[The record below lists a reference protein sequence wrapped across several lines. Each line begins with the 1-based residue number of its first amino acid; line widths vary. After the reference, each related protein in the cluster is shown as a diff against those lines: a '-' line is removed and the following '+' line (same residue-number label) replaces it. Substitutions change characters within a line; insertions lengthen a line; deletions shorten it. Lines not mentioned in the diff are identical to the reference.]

1 MSQSDHRYGARR
13 SLLVEKSKD
22 HLRFFLPP
30 THYPQSSYRYID
42 HSLCF
47 ATVYKARD
55 KTNNTIV
62 AIKKLLDAFG
72 HKSNISLVFDY
83 METDLEVI
91 IKDTSLVL
99 TPANIKAYILMT
111 LQGLEYL
118 HHHWILHRDL
128 KPNNLLLDESGVLKL
143 ADFGL
148 AKAFGSPNRVYTH
161 QVVTRWYRSP
171 ELLFGAKMY
180 GVGVDMWAVGCILA
194 ELLLRGLTSLPDYIS
209 FKLFPGTPLE
219 HIFSAASD
227 DLLELLKGLFTYNP
241 CTRLTAS
248 GDNICP
254 ESVTVHEKIGIFREV
269 LKMCVPCCLSQLACC
284 CGSDAC
290 SFCCSCCP
298 KIKQSTGTRFMY
310 ALYFMLV
317 TVTCVIMM
325 SPTVEMQMRDN
336 IPYYSEI
343 CKKLNAGENCSTLV
357 GYSAVYKVC
366 FGMACFFFFFSMFTI
381 RIRSSTG
388 CRAAVHNGFWF
399 LKFLALLA
407 CCAGGFFIPGGE
419 KFLEVWR
426 YVGAAGGFLFL
437 LIQLMLLVQFAHRW
451 NQNWSAGVDHNKLW
465 YAALALATLVLFSV
479 AVGALVFMILY
490 YTHPEACFLNKIFL
504 GVNSGLCI
512 VVSLLA
518 ISPCIQTYDADE
530 EEKTAGGQNV
540 IYDEKEGT
548 VYSYAYF
555 HFVFF
560 LGSLYVMMTVTN
572 WFHYDNAKIERILEG
587 SWSVFWIKM
596 ASCWVCLFL
605 YMWTLVA
612 PMLFPKR
619 FEA

>member
-1 MSQSDHRYGARR
+1 
-13 SLLVEKSKD
+13 
-22 HLRFFLPP
+22 
-30 THYPQSSYRYID
+30 
-42 HSLCF
+42 
-47 ATVYKARD
+47 
-55 KTNNTIV
+55 
-62 AIKKLLDAFG
+62 
-72 HKSNISLVFDY
+72 
-83 METDLEVI
+83 
-91 IKDTSLVL
+91 
-99 TPANIKAYILMT
+99 
-111 LQGLEYL
+111 
-118 HHHWILHRDL
+118 
-128 KPNNLLLDESGVLKL
+128 
-143 ADFGL
+143 
-148 AKAFGSPNRVYTH
+148 
-161 QVVTRWYRSP
+161 
-171 ELLFGAKMY
+171 
-180 GVGVDMWAVGCILA
+180 
-194 ELLLRGLTSLPDYIS
+194 
-209 FKLFPGTPLE
+209 
-219 HIFSAASD
+219 
-227 DLLELLKGLFTYNP
+227 
-241 CTRLTAS
+241 
-248 GDNICP
+248 
-254 ESVTVHEKIGIFREV
+254 
-269 LKMCVPCCLSQLACC
+269 LACC
-284 CGSDAC
+284 CGSAAC

-317 TVTCVIMM
+317 TITCVIMM

-366 FGMACFFFFFSMFTI
+366 FGMACFFFFFFVFTI

-388 CRAAVHNGFWF
+388 CRAAIHNGFWF

-407 CCAGGFFIPGGE
+407 CCAGGFYLPGEE

-437 LIQLMLLVQFAHRW
+437 VIQLMLLVQFAHRW

-465 YAALALATLVLFSV
+465 YAALSLAALVLFSI
-479 AVGALVFMILY
+479 AVGALIFMAIY
-490 YTHPEACFLNKIFL
+490 YTHSQACFLNKIFL
-504 GVNSGLCI
+504 GVNSGLCFI
-512 VVSLLA
+512 VSLLA
-518 ISPCIQTYDADE
+518 ISPCIQTFQPTSGLLQPAIISVYVMYLTFSALSSKPIEMVEQDGKNITVCVLPFSGSEGDRKIATGVGTAILFACVLYSCLTSTTKRSSAALRVYRNSMQENERARCCFCCADFADDADD

-540 IYDEKEGT
+540 IYDEQEGT
-548 VYSYAYF
+548 VYSYTYF

-572 WFHYDNAKIERILEG
+572 WFHYDNAKIERLLEG

-612 PMLFPKR
+612 PVLFPKR